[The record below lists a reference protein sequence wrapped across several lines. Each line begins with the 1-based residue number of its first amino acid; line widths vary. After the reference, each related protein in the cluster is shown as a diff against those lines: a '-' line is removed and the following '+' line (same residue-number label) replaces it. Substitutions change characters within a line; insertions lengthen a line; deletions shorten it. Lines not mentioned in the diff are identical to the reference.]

1 MALFGGASVKGKLIL
16 ASVLGSGTALLLVGA
31 VITTYD
37 LMALRTRLVR
47 RMSVQADIVGTNCLS
62 ALLFSDPK
70 SAETTLGALQADPRI
85 LAAGLYTSER
95 RQFATY
101 LRDPLAGAR
110 LMEDSLG
117 GADEGYRLHDDR
129 LVLWRSVLF
138 DGKPIGTV
146 IIVSDLLE
154 VTAAMTRDVV
164 IFASVLLA
172 SLLLALAI
180 SSRLQRDI
188 AQPILRL
195 AETARRVS
203 VEKDFSVRA
212 SGGGGGEIGSL
223 VTAFNEML
231 EEIRQQQAALRTAHD
246 GLEQRVA
253 ERTAQLQAANDEL
266 EAFSYSVSHDL
277 RAPLRHIAGFAELLE
292 ADGDGFNDAGRRF
305 VRKISQAATRM
316 GQLIDDLLVFSRMGR
331 TEMQAATVSLAD
343 ILADVIREAQP
354 DVKRPIDWK
363 IGSLPRVRGD
373 REMLRLV
380 LANLVSNA
388 VKYTG
393 KSAHPRIEVG
403 VAREEDREVVI
414 CVRDNGVGFDMTYAS
429 KLFGVF
435 QRLHRADE
443 FEGTGIGLANVR
455 RIVHRHGGRTWA
467 EGDLGRGAAF
477 YFSLPKDSEAA
488 A

>member
-1 MALFGGASVKGKLIL
+1 MALFRGASVKVKLIL
-16 ASVLGSGTALLLVGA
+16 ASVLGSGTALLVVGA
-31 VITTYD
+31 VITSYD
-37 LMALRTRLVR
+37 LMTLRTRLVR

-70 SAETTLGALQADPRI
+70 SAETTLGALKADPRI
-85 LAAGLYTSER
+85 LAAGLYTPER

-117 GADEGYRLHDDR
+117 GADEGYRLQGDR

-146 IIVSDLLE
+146 IIESDLLE

-164 IFASVLLA
+164 LFASVLLA

-212 SGGGGGEIGSL
+212 SGGGADEIGAL

-231 EEIRQQQAALRTAHD
+231 EEIRQQQAALRAAHD

-253 ERTAQLQAANDEL
+253 ERTAQLQAANNEL

-277 RAPLRHIAGFAELLE
+277 RAPLRHIAGFAELLGAE
-292 ADGDGFNDAGRRF
+292 GDGLNDAGRRF
-305 VRKISQAATRM
+305 VKKISQAATRM

-331 TEMQAATVSLAD
+331 SEMQAATVSLAD
-343 ILADVIREAQP
+343 ILADVIKEAQP
-354 DVKRPIDWK
+354 DVKHPIDWK

-373 REMLRLV
+373 RAMLRLV

-403 VAREEDREVVI
+403 AREEDREVVI
-414 CVRDNGVGFDMTYAS
+414 FVRDNGVGFDMTYAS

-435 QRLHRADE
+435 QRLHRTDE

-467 EGDLGRGAAF
+467 EGDPGRGAAF